1 MSNRDLFRK
10 YDVPAPRYTSYPTV
24 PYWQDSPTSEQWLE
38 SVRSSLAAPNANWA
52 MYVHLPFCETLC
64 TFCGCNTVITKNH
77 AVEESYIACVLR
89 ELELYRAAVPALTER
104 GLMQMHLGGG
114 TPTYFSAKNLKVLL
128 EGLVLGGLPIS
139 DQFEG
144 SVEINPQHC
153 SVEQLEVMR
162 EFSFRRVSFGVQ
174 DLDAKV
180 QRAVNRVQSFETIA
194 TVVEEARKLDYES
207 VNFDLI
213 YGLPYQT
220 PQSMRQTVEKALT
233 LKPDRIAFYS
243 FAMLP
248 WMKPA
253 HKMFAD
259 HTPAG
264 EAKRELYEVGREIFK
279 SNGYVEIG
287 MDHFALPSDSLAVAL
302 QAGQLHRNF
311 MGYTEVKSDLLLGLG
326 VSSISESLDCYH
338 QNIKVLADY
347 KAAIES
353 GHIATLRGH
362 RLSAADMAHRKQI
375 LDLMTAFR
383 TPLEARLE
391 ISTDELAE
399 LERDG
404 LIEKSSQELRI
415 TENGRPFLRNVCM
428 LFDERMRA
436 QRPETRIFS
445 SSI

>member
-1 MSNRDLFRK
+1 MTNRELFKK

-24 PYWQDSPTSEQWLE
+24 PYWQDNPTTEQWIE
-38 SVRSSLAAPNANWA
+38 SVRASLAPASANWA

-77 AVEESYIACVLR
+77 AVEEPYIAAVLH
-89 ELELYRAAVPALTER
+89 ELALYRAAVPELAVR
-104 GLMQMHLGGG
+104 GLKQMHLGGG
-114 TPTYFSAKNLKVLL
+114 TPTYFSPRNLRTLL
-128 EGLVLGGLPIS
+128 DGLVLGGLPIT
-139 DQFEG
+139 DEFEG
-144 SVEINPQHC
+144 SVEVNPQHC
-153 SVEQLEVMR
+153 TVEQLELMR

-174 DLDAKV
+174 DLDPKV

-194 TVVEEARKLDYES
+194 RVVDDARKLDYES

-220 PQSMRQTVEKALT
+220 PESMARTIEKALT

-259 HTPAG
+259 HTPIG
-264 EAKRELYEVGREIFK
+264 EDKRALYEIGRELFK
-279 SNGYVEIG
+279 ASGYVEIG
-287 MDHFALPSDSLAVAL
+287 MDHFALATDSLATAL
-302 QAGQLHRNF
+302 REGHLHRNF
-311 MGYTEVKSDLLLGLG
+311 MGYTEVKSELLLGLG
-326 VSSISESLDCYH
+326 VSSISESGSCYH

-347 KAAIES
+347 KASIEA
-353 GHIATLRGH
+353 GRIATLRGH
-362 RLSAADMAHRKQI
+362 RLNDSDMAHRKQI
-375 LDLMTAFR
+375 LELMTAFR
-383 TPLEARLE
+383 TPLAERLE
-391 ISTDELAE
+391 INSEELAE

-404 LIEKSSQELRI
+404 LIEKSKNELRI

>member
-1 MSNRDLFRK
+1 MSSRELFKK

-24 PYWQDSPTSEQWLE
+24 PYWQDNPTTQQWLE
-38 SVRSSLAAPNANWA
+38 SVRASLASDDANWA

-77 AVEESYIACVLR
+77 AVEESYVAAVLR
-89 ELELYRAAVPALTER
+89 ELALYRDAVPQLTTR

-114 TPTYFSAKNLKVLL
+114 TPTYFSPKNLRTLL
-128 EGLVLGGLPIS
+128 EGLVLGGVPIS
-139 DQFEG
+139 DEFEG

-153 SVEQLEVMR
+153 TNEQLELMR

-174 DLDAKV
+174 DLDPKV

-194 TVVEEARKLDYES
+194 AVVEEARKLEYES

-213 YGLPYQT
+213 FGLPYQT
-220 PQSMRQTVEKALT
+220 PESMRQTVEKALT

-259 HTPAG
+259 HTPVG
-264 EAKRELYEVGREIFK
+264 EAKRELYEVGRELFK
-279 SNGYVEIG
+279 SNGYIEIG
-287 MDHFALPSDSLAVAL
+287 MDHFALPSDSLALAL
-302 QAGQLHRNF
+302 KSGCLHRNF

-353 GHIATLRGH
+353 GQIATLRGH
-362 RLSAADMAHRKQI
+362 RLSAADQAHRKQI
-375 LDLMTAFR
+375 LELMTEFR
-383 TPLEARLE
+383 TPLKTKLE
-391 ISTDELAE
+391 INSDELAE

-404 LIEKSSQELRI
+404 LIEKSEEELRI
-415 TENGRPFLRNVCM
+415 TESGRPFLRNVCM

>member
-1 MSNRDLFRK
+1 MTNRELFRK

-24 PYWQDSPTSEQWLE
+24 PYWQDNPTSAQWLE
-38 SVRSSLAAPNANWA
+38 SARASLASSASNWS

-77 AVEESYIACVLR
+77 AVEESYVATVLS
-89 ELELYRAAVPALTER
+89 ELALYRAAVPELSTR
-104 GLMQMHLGGG
+104 GLIQMHLGGG
-114 TPTYFSAKNLKVLL
+114 TPTYFSPKNLRVLL
-128 EGLVLGGLPIS
+128 DGLILGGLPIT
-139 DQFEG
+139 DEFEG

-153 SVEQLEVMR
+153 TIEQLELLR

-174 DLDAKV
+174 DLDPKV

-194 TVVEEARKLDYES
+194 AVVEEARKLEYES
-207 VNFDLI
+207 INFDLI
-213 YGLPYQT
+213 YGLPYQS
-220 PQSMRQTVEKALT
+220 PDSMRETVEKALT

-259 HTPAG
+259 HTPVG
-264 EAKRELYEVGREIFK
+264 EDKRVLYEVGREIFRA
-279 SNGYVEIG
+279 NGYVEIG
-287 MDHFALPSDSLAVAL
+287 MDHFALPGDSLAVAL
-302 QAGQLHRNF
+302 NQGRLHRNF

-326 VSSISESLDCYH
+326 VSSISESRDCYH

-347 KAAIES
+347 RAAIES
-353 GHIATLRGH
+353 GQIATLRGH
-362 RLSAADMAHRKQI
+362 RLNAEDIEHRTQI
-375 LDLMTAFR
+375 LELMTAFR
-383 TPLEARLE
+383 TVLNDRLE
-391 ISTDELAE
+391 VSHEELNE

-404 LIEKSSQELRI
+404 LIEKSAQELRI
-415 TENGRPFLRNVCM
+415 TESGRPFLRNVCM
-428 LFDERMRA
+428 LFDQRMRL